1 MSRITLAPNASGTGT
16 LTVAAPNTNTDR
28 TLTLPD
34 ATGTVNISGLA
45 NEVPA
50 GSAGSPSIYSTG
62 DSNTGVFF
70 PAADT
75 VAVSTAGV
83 ERMRVDSSGTISA
96 GSGTTNINYNIG
108 GQIQMP
114 AATTETRSIDIGVGR
129 TGNGYAH
136 IDFIGDATYT
146 DFGLRIIRNNTGSNA
161 SSEISHRGTGGL
173 ILTAFDNSFIY
184 LQTNNTVRFVVG
196 SAGQLGIGGATYG
209 TSGQVLTSGGSGAA
223 PSWSAAPAP
232 TTAQVGAATAALAV
246 GDVGSYAWL
255 TYQVASGAVAVG
267 TTFAG
272 ANLRYHG
279 VVVVN
284 ADAAGACGVWGG
296 APSGTWRCMGSNGA
310 NGGRFPTNIYL
321 RIS

>member
-28 TLTLPD
+28 TITLPD
-34 ATGTVNISGLA
+34 ATGTAVVNKGSEIFNIDSGGNLGMGTTSP
-45 NEVPA
+45 VGA
-50 GSAGSPSIYSTG
+50 GLTLNLQGSSSSSYSSIVAGSPSNANFVSFYSGQTSDPNPSIVYNNSLRIG
-62 DSNTGVFF
+62 SATSPNTSGY
-70 PAADT
+70 A
-75 VAVSTAGV
+75 
-83 ERMRVDSSGTISA
+83 ERFRFGSSGQFGVA
-96 GSGTTNINYNIG
+96 GAN
-108 GQIQMP
+108 
-114 AATTETRSIDIGVGR
+114 
-129 TGNGYAH
+129 
-136 IDFIGDATYT
+136 
-146 DFGLRIIRNNTGSNA
+146 
-161 SSEISHRGTGGL
+161 
-173 ILTAFDNSFIY
+173 
-184 LQTNNTVRFVVG
+184 
-196 SAGQLGIGGATYG
+196 YG

-255 TYQVASGAVAVG
+255 TYQTASGAVAVG